1 MNISLRTVVTI
12 MLITTVDYCK
22 ARECLRANSADS
34 LPRFQNPGRNAPRIE
49 VNPIQVIIKSYK
61 FHCCGKVGGW
71 SAFLEASGGE
81 VYSIKFQIWRPM
93 SSNRF
98 VKIGENSFPLLT
110 FANNPNTNSDIE
122 KIPANSEQLDFQPG
136 DVVGYYLEQEDGGTN
151 VGLKFDSRD
160 FNLEELWYA
169 TGNSELQNECL
180 LEVGNAGDLS
190 MSTSLGPIISV
201 SLATT
206 VNGNCPSTFTS
217 TLVCPTSTSSSI
229 FLTTT
234 YTTTIHTGAALEI
247 SSTSVSMETLGQIST
262 AFSTSKIPKPTTTN
276 TGIKSTPVSMETMLP
291 TLLGQISTA
300 FSTSRI
306 PKPTTTNTGIKSTP
320 VSMETMLSTL
330 LATREMP
337 TETHTTPLTVFI
349 ESSNHPI
356 MTSKNLLATPIALP
370 TLPNQNVNVGLH
382 VGMTVAMLVLALL
395 VTLAVILVC
404 IVMKKRGN
412 IPKGGV
418 NLNTSDQRTSTTIQ
432 DRYSTIDLST
442 DPQTEQNVSYGQV
455 IDTSRQSE
463 IYSYP
468 SNPFIVEYDYPRL
481 SCPDYY
487 VNEGMGGPAVM
498 RMTENKAYTKT
509 RELQHLEP
517 IAEDETYIYTYT
529 HQVSS
534 ANAVDK

>member
-1 MNISLRTVVTI
+1 MTCNCTHIACSQYLLSNLHI
-12 MLITTVDYCK
+12 MSK

-201 SLATT
+201 SL
-206 VNGNCPSTFTS
+206 GK
-217 TLVCPTSTSSSI
+217 
-229 FLTTT
+229 
-234 YTTTIHTGAALEI
+234 
-247 SSTSVSMETLGQIST
+247 Q
-262 AFSTSKIPKPTTTN
+262 
-276 TGIKSTPVSMETMLP
+276 
-291 TLLGQISTA
+291 
-300 FSTSRI
+300 
-306 PKPTTTNTGIKSTP
+306 
-320 VSMETMLSTL
+320 
-330 LATREMP
+330 
-337 TETHTTPLTVFI
+337 
-349 ESSNHPI
+349 
-356 MTSKNLLATPIALP
+356 
-370 TLPNQNVNVGLH
+370 
-382 VGMTVAMLVLALL
+382 
-395 VTLAVILVC
+395 
-404 IVMKKRGN
+404 
-412 IPKGGV
+412 
-418 NLNTSDQRTSTTIQ
+418 
-432 DRYSTIDLST
+432 RYSNYKIH
-442 DPQTEQNVSYGQV
+442 NY
-455 IDTSRQSE
+455 
-463 IYSYP
+463 
-468 SNPFIVEYDYPRL
+468 
-481 SCPDYY
+481 
-487 VNEGMGGPAVM
+487 
-498 RMTENKAYTKT
+498 
-509 RELQHLEP
+509 
-517 IAEDETYIYTYT
+517 
-529 HQVSS
+529 
-534 ANAVDK
+534 